1 MKTLSWLIIHFF
13 IIILNAPTVTAQS
26 DGSPL
31 TIDIV
36 KFKLSKNQHD
46 YSLQYGKNERIVIP
60 REWLIPPDEIQEDEQ
75 CYVSSFHYDEPV
87 TSFKIGD
94 GRVGLHLSSY
104 KIQKEGS
111 ARAAAGRDVF
121 LVFDPNSMK
130 LYPGDL
136 KLGITKSRVRVMG
149 CFSATFHS
157 FIIGDINQDGLT
169 DIGVV
174 KEEMNC
180 EPVYDE
186 KKEIDSMLKPYYE
199 KFPIRWYVY
208 MVTQWKYEP
217 AFDGKYP
224 DREYYRLP
232 LINLAKS
239 PVDFLKEIYRK

>member
-1 MKTLSWLIIHFF
+1 LLIVIVSVSSAAADTGDG
-13 IIILNAPTVTAQS
+13 LLTV
-26 DGSPL
+26 D
-31 TIDIV
+31 V
-36 KFKLSKNQHD
+36 NNFKLLRDQHGFG
-46 YSLQYGKNERIVIP
+46 LQAGNNKQLAIP
-60 REWLIPPDEIQEDEQ
+60 SQWLIPPDEVEEDDES
-75 CYVSSFHYDEPV
+75 YVSSFHYDEPV

-104 KIQKEGS
+104 AIQKEGS